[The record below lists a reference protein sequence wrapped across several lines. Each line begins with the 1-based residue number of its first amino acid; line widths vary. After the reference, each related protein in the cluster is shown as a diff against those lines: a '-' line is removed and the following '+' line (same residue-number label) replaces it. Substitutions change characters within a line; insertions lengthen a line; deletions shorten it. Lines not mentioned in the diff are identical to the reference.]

1 MSDGKDY
8 TGPAAL
14 ESSGSTS
21 QGEPSVIPTAP
32 DVPPQEPSVA
42 DSAPQPPSDPLANSN
57 TNSPSI
63 PEVAATTPGPATTTT
78 PEAAT
83 IAPENR
89 TTLLERARH
98 FLASPQIQQQDDAG
112 KRRFLSEKG
121 LKAEEVDAVLR
132 EALQSQ
138 SQPAQPQPQMS
149 QLQPQPAQSQP
160 QAIQSQRL
168 LPPPPT
174 YPQPPPS
181 NLPGLLLAAARA
193 LSWLAGG
200 SAVLIFIYYR
210 FLLPRILRTATAR
223 RGLLTHQRS
232 LMKRF
237 NTSLKSTKVSL
248 TEDFK
253 DLPRPDPNT
262 EPVKWR
268 DCHTVKAALQQAE
281 AEKVEVGDIPTVTLL
296 RCALEELK
304 GREKKEGAERKK
316 EGALPTTE
324 DVFRVLEGRIPWLLS
339 EEGSV
344 REGQLWDTLSTSP
357 LFASEVDSVQ
367 GLQRWRYVAPAVPP
381 TPPLLSTLSSL
392 SESMAKLPSE
402 TENRPFQRT
411 LQTLG
416 DFTGYLSSQVYAPFR
431 PSGPQYGLG
440 SSGLGPVE
448 EDMRKEIRALKGLV
462 LNRRSFLPSIPR

>member
-1 MSDGKDY
+1 MSDGKDN
-8 TGPAAL
+8 TGAL
-14 ESSGSTS
+14 ASESSASTS
-21 QGEPSVIPTAP
+21 QGEPSAVPSAP
-32 DVPPQEPSVA
+32 DVPPQAPTVSESV
-42 DSAPQPPSDPLANSN
+42 PQPPSEPPADVTAP
-57 TNSPSI
+57 TI
-63 PEVAATTPGPATTTT
+63 PEAATTPP
-78 PEAAT
+78 PEAAQT
-83 IAPENR
+83 IPQAASSVAEDR

-112 KRRFLSEKG
+112 KRRFLSDKG

-132 EALQSQ
+132 ETLQSQ
-138 SQPAQPQPQMS
+138 PGQPS
-149 QLQPQPAQSQP
+149 PQPAQSQSQTAQP

-200 SAVLIFIYYR
+200 SAILIFIYYR
-210 FLLPRILRTATAR
+210 FLFPRILRTATAR

-232 LMKRF
+232 LMDKF
-237 NTSLKSTKVSL
+237 TASLKSTKDSL
-248 TEDFK
+248 TENLK
-253 DLPRPDPNT
+253 YLPRPDPNT
-262 EPVKWR
+262 EPAKWR
-268 DCHTVKAALQQAE
+268 ECHTVKAALQQAE
-281 AEKVEVGDIPTVTLL
+281 AETVEVGEVPTVTLL

-304 GREKKEGAERKK
+304 GRERKEGEQKEKEKDK
-316 EGALPTTE
+316 EGTLPTTE
-324 DVFRVLEGRIPWLLS
+324 DVFRVLEGRIPWLLT
-339 EEGSV
+339 EEGLV

-357 LFASEVDSVQ
+357 LFASEVDDVQ
-367 GLQRWRYVAPAVPP
+367 GLQRWRYVAPEVPP
-381 TPPLLSTLSSL
+381 TPPLLSSLGSL
-392 SESMAKLPSE
+392 SESIVKLPSE

-431 PSGPQYGLG
+431 PNGPQYGLG

>member
-1 MSDGKDY
+1 MSDGKDN
-8 TGPAAL
+8 TGPAAP
-14 ESSGSTS
+14 EGSASTS
-21 QGEPSVIPTAP
+21 QGEPSTIPSAP
-32 DVPPQEPSVA
+32 DVPPQERSVVE
-42 DSAPQPPSDPLANSN
+42 SAPQPPSDPPANV
-57 TNSPSI
+57 TAPTI
-63 PEVAATTPGPATTTT
+63 

-83 IAPENR
+83 TTPPEAAQTIPQDAPSVAEDR
-89 TTLLERARH
+89 TTLLERACH

-132 EALQSQ
+132 ETAT
-138 SQPAQPQPQMS
+138 
-149 QLQPQPAQSQP
+149 
-160 QAIQSQRL
+160 QSQRL

-193 LSWLAGG
+193 LSWIAGG
-200 SAVLIFIYYR
+200 SAILIFIYYR
-210 FLLPRILRTATAR
+210 FLLPRILRTASAR
-223 RGLLTHQRS
+223 RGILTHQRS
-232 LMKRF
+232 LMDKF
-237 NTSLKSTKVSL
+237 HASLKSTKDTL
-248 TEDFK
+248 TEDLK
-253 DLPRPDPNT
+253 DVPRPDPNT

-281 AEKVEVGDIPTVTLL
+281 AEKVEVGETPTVTLL

-304 GREKKEGAERKK
+304 GREKKEGEAKEKEK

-339 EEGSV
+339 EDGLV
-344 REGQLWDTLSTSP
+344 REGQLWDMLSTSP
-357 LFASEVDSVQ
+357 LFASEVDDVQ
-367 GLQRWRYVAPAVPP
+367 GLQRWRYVAPEVPP
-381 TPPLLSTLSSL
+381 TPPLLSSLSAL
-392 SESMAKLPSE
+392 SESMSKLPSE

-431 PSGPQYGLG
+431 PNGPQYGLG

>member
-1 MSDGKDY
+1 MSDGKDN
-8 TGPAAL
+8 TGPAAP
-14 ESSGSTS
+14 EGSASTS
-21 QGEPSVIPTAP
+21 QGEPSTIPSAP
-32 DVPPQEPSVA
+32 DVPPQERSVVE
-42 DSAPQPPSDPLANSN
+42 SAPQPPSDPPANV
-57 TNSPSI
+57 TAPTI
-63 PEVAATTPGPATTTT
+63 

-83 IAPENR
+83 TTPPEAAQTIPQDAPSVAEDR
-89 TTLLERARH
+89 TILLERARH

-132 EALQSQ
+132 ETAT
-138 SQPAQPQPQMS
+138 
-149 QLQPQPAQSQP
+149 
-160 QAIQSQRL
+160 QSQRL

-193 LSWLAGG
+193 LSWIAGG
-200 SAVLIFIYYR
+200 SAILIFIYYR
-210 FLLPRILRTATAR
+210 FLLPRILRTASAR

-232 LMKRF
+232 LMDKF
-237 NTSLKSTKVSL
+237 HASLKSTKDTL
-248 TEDFK
+248 TEDLK
-253 DLPRPDPNT
+253 DVPRPDPNT

-281 AEKVEVGDIPTVTLL
+281 AEKVEVGEIPTVTLL

-304 GREKKEGAERKK
+304 GREKKEGEAKEKEK

-339 EEGSV
+339 EDGLV
-344 REGQLWDTLSTSP
+344 REGQLWDMLSTSP
-357 LFASEVDSVQ
+357 LFASEVDDVQ
-367 GLQRWRYVAPAVPP
+367 GLQRWRYVAPEVPP
-381 TPPLLSTLSSL
+381 TPPLLSSLSAL
-392 SESMAKLPSE
+392 SESMSKLPSE

-431 PSGPQYGLG
+431 PNGPQYGLG

-462 LNRRSFLPSIPR
+462 LNR

>member
-1 MSDGKDY
+1 MSDGKDH
-8 TGPAAL
+8 TGPAAP
-14 ESSGSTS
+14 ESSASTS
-21 QGEPSVIPTAP
+21 QGEPSAVPSAP
-32 DVPPQEPSVA
+32 VVPPQ
-42 DSAPQPPSDPLANSN
+42 APNVSEITPPVED
-57 TNSPSI
+57 
-63 PEVAATTPGPATTTT
+63 
-78 PEAAT
+78 
-83 IAPENR
+83 R

-132 EALQSQ
+132 ET
-138 SQPAQPQPQMS
+138 
-149 QLQPQPAQSQP
+149 
-160 QAIQSQRL
+160 RL

-200 SAVLIFIYYR
+200 SAILIFIYYR

-232 LMKRF
+232 LMDKF
-237 NTSLKSTKVSL
+237 HTSLKSTNDTL
-248 TEDFK
+248 TEDLK

-281 AEKVEVGDIPTVTLL
+281 AEKMDVGEIPAVTLL

-304 GREKKEGAERKK
+304 GREKKEGEAKEKEK

-324 DVFRVLEGRIPWLLS
+324 DVFRVLEGRIPWLLT
-339 EEGSV
+339 EEGLV

-357 LFASEVDSVQ
+357 LFASEVDDVQ
-367 GLQRWRYVAPAVPP
+367 GSQRWRYVAPEVPP
-381 TPPLLSTLSSL
+381 TPPLLSSLSTL

-402 TENRPFQRT
+402 TDNRPFQRA

-416 DFTGYLSSQVYAPFR
+416 DLTGYLSSQVYAPFR
-431 PSGPQYGLG
+431 PNGPQYG

-462 LNRRSFLPSIPR
+462 LNR

>member
-1 MSDGKDY
+1 MSDGKDN
-8 TGPAAL
+8 TGAL
-14 ESSGSTS
+14 APVNTASTS
-21 QGEPSVIPTAP
+21 QGEPSTVPSAF
-32 DVPPQEPSVA
+32 DVPPQAPSVV
-42 DSAPQPPSDPLANSN
+42 
-57 TNSPSI
+57 
-63 PEVAATTPGPATTTT
+63 ET
-78 PEAAT
+78 PED
-83 IAPENR
+83 R

-112 KRRFLSEKG
+112 KRKFLSEKG

-132 EALQSQ
+132 ET
-138 SQPAQPQPQMS
+138 
-149 QLQPQPAQSQP
+149 
-160 QAIQSQRL
+160 RL

-200 SAVLIFIYYR
+200 SAILIFIHYR

-232 LMKRF
+232 LMDKF
-237 NTSLKSTKVSL
+237 KTSLKSTKDAL
-248 TEDFK
+248 TEDLK

-281 AEKVEVGDIPTVTLL
+281 AEKVEVGEIPAVTLL

-304 GREKKEGAERKK
+304 GREKKEGETKEK
-316 EGALPTTE
+316 EGAPPTTE

-339 EEGSV
+339 EEGLV
-344 REGQLWDTLSTSP
+344 REGQLWDMLSTSP
-357 LFASEVDSVQ
+357 LFASEVDDVQ
-367 GLQRWRYVAPAVPP
+367 GLQRWRYVPPEVPP
-381 TPPLLSTLSSL
+381 TPPLLSSLSSL

-402 TENRPFQRT
+402 TDNRPFQRT

-431 PSGPQYGLG
+431 PNGPQYGLG

>member
-1 MSDGKDY
+1 MSDGKDN
-8 TGPAAL
+8 TGPAAP
-14 ESSGSTS
+14 EGSASTS
-21 QGEPSVIPTAP
+21 QGEPSTIPSAP
-32 DVPPQEPSVA
+32 DVPPQERSVVE
-42 DSAPQPPSDPLANSN
+42 SAPQPPSDPPANV
-57 TNSPSI
+57 TAPTI
-63 PEVAATTPGPATTTT
+63 

-83 IAPENR
+83 TTPPEAAQTIPQDAPSVAEDR
-89 TTLLERARH
+89 TILLERARH

-132 EALQSQ
+132 ET
-138 SQPAQPQPQMS
+138 
-149 QLQPQPAQSQP
+149 
-160 QAIQSQRL
+160 RL

-193 LSWLAGG
+193 LSWIAGG
-200 SAVLIFIYYR
+200 SAILIFIYYR
-210 FLLPRILRTATAR
+210 FLLPRILRTASAR

-232 LMKRF
+232 LMDKF
-237 NTSLKSTKVSL
+237 HASLKSTKDTL
-248 TEDFK
+248 TEDLK
-253 DLPRPDPNT
+253 DVPRPDPNT

-281 AEKVEVGDIPTVTLL
+281 AEKVEVGEIPTVTLL

-304 GREKKEGAERKK
+304 GREKKEGEAKEKEK

-339 EEGSV
+339 EDGLM
-344 REGQLWDTLSTSP
+344 REGQLWDMLSTSP
-357 LFASEVDSVQ
+357 LFASEVDDVQ
-367 GLQRWRYVAPAVPP
+367 GLQRWRYVAPEVPP
-381 TPPLLSTLSSL
+381 TPPLLSSLSAL
-392 SESMAKLPSE
+392 SESMSKLPSE

-431 PSGPQYGLG
+431 PNGPQYGLG

-462 LNRRSFLPSIPR
+462 LNR

>member
-1 MSDGKDY
+1 MSDGKDN
-8 TGPAAL
+8 TGPAAP
-14 ESSGSTS
+14 EGSASTS
-21 QGEPSVIPTAP
+21 QGKSLTIPSAP
-32 DVPPQEPSVA
+32 DVPTQAPSVVE
-42 DSAPQPPSDPLANSN
+42 SAPQPPSDPPANV
-57 TNSPSI
+57 TAPTI
-63 PEVAATTPGPATTTT
+63 

-83 IAPENR
+83 TSPPEAAQTIPQAAPSVAEDR
-89 TTLLERARH
+89 TTLLERGRH

-112 KRRFLSEKG
+112 KRRFLSDKG

-132 EALQSQ
+132 ET
-138 SQPAQPQPQMS
+138 
-149 QLQPQPAQSQP
+149 
-160 QAIQSQRL
+160 RL

-200 SAVLIFIYYR
+200 SAILIFIYYR

-232 LMKRF
+232 LMDKF
-237 NTSLKSTKVSL
+237 KTSLKSTKDTL
-248 TEDFK
+248 TEDLK

-262 EPVKWR
+262 EPVRWR

-281 AEKVEVGDIPTVTLL
+281 AEKVAVGGIPTVTLL

-304 GREKKEGAERKK
+304 GREKTEGEAKEKEKEGV
-316 EGALPTTE
+316 LPTTE

-339 EEGSV
+339 EEGLV

-357 LFASEVDSVQ
+357 LFAAEVDDVQ
-367 GLQRWRYVAPAVPP
+367 GLQRWRYVPPEVPP
-381 TPPLLSTLSSL
+381 TPPLLSSLSAL
-392 SESMAKLPSE
+392 SESMSKHPSE

-462 LNRRSFLPSIPR
+462 LNR